1 MEDDSNEE
9 DLMLM
14 AKIANGDERAF
25 EQLVAKHQQAVIG
38 TIGKM
43 TNHSPETEDIAQQ
56 VFLRLWKAA
65 SRYKPKAKFTTY
77 LFTIT
82 RNLVFNDTR
91 KKTRRRELSIDTDE
105 QNWHDSIAD
114 PSSSSRPDQSLAE
127 DELRLQVDQAVADL
141 PENQRLA
148 VILRRYEQMSYD
160 EIAEVLDTSVSAV
173 KSQLFRARKSL
184 RDSLKAYLEES

>member
-141 PENQRLA
+141 PETQRLA

>member
-77 LFTIT
+77 LFTIA

>member
-127 DELRLQVDQAVADL
+127 DELRLQVDKAVADL
-141 PENQRLA
+141 PETQRLA

>member
-14 AKIANGDERAF
+14 TKIANGDERAF

-127 DELRLQVDQAVADL
+127 DELRLQVDRAVADL
-141 PENQRLA
+141 PETQRLA

-160 EIAEVLDTSVSAV
+160 EIAEVLDTSVSAI

>member
-9 DLMLM
+9 DLVLM

-43 TNHSPETEDIAQQ
+43 TNQSPETEDIAQQ

-141 PENQRLA
+141 PETQRLA

>member
-56 VFLRLWKAA
+56 VFLRLWKSA
-65 SRYKPKAKFTTY
+65 SSYKPKAKFTTY

-91 KKTRRRELSIDTDE
+91 KKTRRRELSIDTNE
-105 QNWHDSIAD
+105 QNWHNSIAD

-141 PENQRLA
+141 PETQRLA

>member
-9 DLMLM
+9 DLVLM

-91 KKTRRRELSIDTDE
+91 KKTRRRELSIDTNE
-105 QNWHDSIAD
+105 QNWHNSIAD

-141 PENQRLA
+141 PETQRLA

>member
-56 VFLRLWKAA
+56 VFLRLWKSA

-91 KKTRRRELSIDTDE
+91 KKTRRRELSIDTNE
-105 QNWHDSIAD
+105 QNWHNSIAD

-141 PENQRLA
+141 PETQRLA

>member
-127 DELRLQVDQAVADL
+127 DELRLQVDKAVADL
-141 PENQRLA
+141 PETQRLA
-148 VILRRYEQMSYD
+148 VILRRYEQMSYE
-160 EIAEVLDTSVSAV
+160 EIAEVLETSVSAV

>member
-1 MEDDSNEE
+1 
-9 DLMLM
+9 MLM

-56 VFLRLWKAA
+56 VFLRLWKSA
-65 SRYKPKAKFTTY
+65 SSYKPKAKFTTY

-91 KKTRRRELSIDTDE
+91 KKTRRRELSIDTNE
-105 QNWHDSIAD
+105 QNWHNSIAD

-141 PENQRLA
+141 PETQRLA

>member
-56 VFLRLWKAA
+56 VFLRLWKPA

-127 DELRLQVDQAVADL
+127 DELRLQVDKAVADL
-141 PENQRLA
+141 PETQRLA

>member
-9 DLMLM
+9 DLVLM

-91 KKTRRRELSIDTDE
+91 KKTRSRELSIDTDE

-141 PENQRLA
+141 PETQRLA